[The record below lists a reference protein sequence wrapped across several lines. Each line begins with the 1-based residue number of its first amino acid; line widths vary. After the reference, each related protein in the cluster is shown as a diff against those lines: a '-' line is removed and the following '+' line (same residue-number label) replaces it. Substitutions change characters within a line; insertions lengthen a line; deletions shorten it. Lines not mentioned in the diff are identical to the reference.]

1 MFTQANK
8 DIARYVDRG
17 DYFRDSVQ
25 WYCKKFISP
34 IPHWAYIFV
43 IIIFMLYGT
52 YIITT
57 LFLSDLQVKKYP
69 LPIYSVDQ
77 VKYFPHIKPLSEKKE
92 PINVSISRY
101 LTSSYVKAREEYNFA
116 NIGTEKGEFNKNFI
130 NSISSARTSYEYES
144 YISNENPDSPIV
156 RYKTFTIRNIS
167 IDDVVLV
174 GRWDL
179 PEKALI
185 YYTADEISKDG
196 STNREKWISEITFS
210 MNDLE
215 KKKTEK
221 ESRAQLRFT
230 VTSYKSKKLS

>member
-116 NIGTEKGEFNKNFI
+116 NIGTEKYFF
-130 NSISSARTSYEYES
+130 
-144 YISNENPDSPIV
+144 
-156 RYKTFTIRNIS
+156 FT
-167 IDDVVLV
+167 
-174 GRWDL
+174 
-179 PEKALI
+179 A
-185 YYTADEISKDG
+185 T
-196 STNREKWISEITFS
+196 
-210 MNDLE
+210 
-215 KKKTEK
+215 
-221 ESRAQLRFT
+221 
-230 VTSYKSKKLS
+230 